1 MPQCD
6 TCQCIYHW
14 KWLDGLVACLR
25 VARQAAENSASWH
38 GRACT
43 DPTQAAKMVVLST
56 LKISGTRCKA
66 KIIADKKI
74 FVTNTVNSKHLKL

>member
-1 MPQCD
+1 
-6 TCQCIYHW
+6 
-14 KWLDGLVACLR
+14 
-25 VARQAAENSASWH
+25 
-38 GRACT
+38 
-43 DPTQAAKMVVLST
+43 